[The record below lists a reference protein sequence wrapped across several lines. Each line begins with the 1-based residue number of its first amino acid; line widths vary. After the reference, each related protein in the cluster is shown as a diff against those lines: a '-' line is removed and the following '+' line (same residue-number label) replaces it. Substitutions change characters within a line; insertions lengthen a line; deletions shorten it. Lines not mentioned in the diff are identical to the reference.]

1 MNIEFN
7 SDNDD
12 ITNNNI
18 VSVIYLLNTNDKDD
32 IIIENNIT
40 IYLNLKCLFILRLL
54 LNLFIIISVSEFD
67 SNILIY
73 IITL

>member
-18 VSVIYLLNTNDKDD
+18 VSVIYLLNTNDSDD

>member
-7 SDNDD
+7 SDNND

-18 VSVIYLLNTNDKDD
+18 VSVIYLLNTNDSDD

-67 SNILIY
+67 SDILFY
-73 IITL
+73 IIAL